1 VKKRFWNLKQTTKN
15 SAELT
20 LYGVISQDSW
30 WGDEVTP
37 KQFSDDLKALGDDIE
52 EITVRINSDGGDVFA
67 GIAIHNMLKRH
78 KAKVIVYVD
87 GLAASI
93 ASIIAMAGDKVIMPK
108 GSMMM
113 IHNPWTSVW
122 GGDADD
128 FRHTA
133 DILDKIRDSLVDVYA
148 EKTKLDKEEIKAL
161 LDAETW
167 MTAEEAVAKGFADEV
182 EGTISVAASIRGK
195 MAIINGVQVDWSKF
209 KNAPPLPEEA
219 PEQPEEPEG
228 EEHDDSTTNSTA
240 TLQPFNLTIDILAK
254 DFPDVYAAA
263 VQKGIEQER
272 ARMKAIDDLG
282 ILGYKDLVAKAK
294 YETGVSA
301 EQLLMEVWKAQQQQR
316 QKYLNAV
323 QQDAQES
330 GVDDV
335 LADDPTPPSEE
346 EDTQTKAQAIANYI
360 NKLRGGNK

>member
-1 VKKRFWNLKQTTKN
+1 MKKRFWNLKQTTKN

-20 LYGVISQDSW
+20 LYGDISDYSW

-37 KQFSDDLKALGDDIE
+37 QQFADDLKALGDVD
-52 EITVRINSDGGDVFA
+52 EISVRINSGGGDVFA
-67 GIAIHNMLKRH
+67 GLAIHNMLKRH
-78 KAKVIVYVD
+78 KAKVTVYVD

-93 ASIIAMAGDKVIMPK
+93 ASIIAMAGDKVVMPK

-113 IHNPWTSVW
+113 VHNPWTSVW
-122 GGDADD
+122 GGDAED

-133 DILDKIRDSLVDVYA
+133 DVLDKIRDSLVDVYA

-167 MTAEEAVAKGFADEV
+167 LTAEDAVAKGFADEI
-182 EGTISVAASIRGK
+182 ESTMSIAASIRGK
-195 MAIINGVQVDWSKF
+195 TAIINGVQVDWSKF
-209 KNAPPLPEEA
+209 KNAPILPEET
-219 PEQPEEPEG
+219 PEHPAGAEP
-228 EEHDDSTTNSTA
+228 HDSTTNAA

-254 DFPDVYAAA
+254 DFPDVYAAV

-282 ILGYKDLVAKAK
+282 ISGYKELIMKAK
-294 YETGVSA
+294 YETGASA
-301 EQLLMEVWKAQQQQR
+301 EQLALEVLKVQQQQR
-316 QKYLNAV
+316 RNFLNAV
-323 QQDAQES
+323 KKDAEES